1 MKKYYMKTLLNKK
14 LIEISKEK
22 AEELANYY
30 RKQIINMSG
39 QEKED
44 DIFSEKIIIKDVKED

>member
-1 MKKYYMKTLLNKK
+1 MKKYYMKTLLSKK
-14 LIEISKEK
+14 LIEISEEK

-44 DIFSEKIIIKDVKED
+44 YIFSEKIIIKDVKED

>member
-1 MKKYYMKTLLNKK
+1 MKKYYMKTLLSKK
-14 LIEISKEK
+14 LIEINKEK

-44 DIFSEKIIIKDVKED
+44 YIFTNKIIIKED

>member
-1 MKKYYMKTLLNKK
+1 MKKYYMKTLLSKE
-14 LIEISKEK
+14 LIEISEEK

-44 DIFSEKIIIKDVKED
+44 YIFTNKIIIKED

>member
-1 MKKYYMKTLLNKK
+1 MKTLLNKK

-30 RKQIINMSG
+30 RKQIINMG
-39 QEKED
+39 LLGCDRKVR
-44 DIFSEKIIIKDVKED
+44 IIIHNLPLKDI